1 MGNELVVRSSEFG
14 VNNYSCFH
22 CFCLLPLA
30 FCLPSLVNLILPYY
44 LSLKI
49 MQELTDLRNS
59 IVQGRYA
66 DALEIVDELENMS
79 KRDIFRKIDSFL
91 VRLIA
96 HLIKQQLEKRL
107 TNSWAASISDSL
119 RQIQKLNER
128 NKNSWYVSEDGW
140 QELVEEAI
148 EAAIDEASVEVLG
161 GCLTSEQVSQ
171 RIDRQLI
178 ISLTLSL
185 LSLTHTSSIK
195 ELPGLVRNR
204 LNSL

>member
-1 MGNELVVRSSEFG
+1 
-14 VNNYSCFH
+14 
-22 CFCLLPLA
+22 
-30 FCLPSLVNLILPYY
+30 
-44 LSLKI
+44 

-59 IVQGRYA
+59 IIQGRYS
-66 DALEIVDELENMS
+66 DALALVDELENMS
-79 KRDIFRKIDSFL
+79 KRDILRKIDSFL

-119 RQIQKLNER
+119 RQIQKLNQK
-128 NKNSWYVSEDGW
+128 NKNSWYVLENDW

-171 RIDRQLI
+171 RIDRELI

-185 LSLTHTSSIK
+185 LNFTHTYSIK
-195 ELPGLVRNR
+195 ELPVLIRNR

>member
-1 MGNELVVRSSEFG
+1 
-14 VNNYSCFH
+14 
-22 CFCLLPLA
+22 
-30 FCLPSLVNLILPYY
+30 
-44 LSLKI
+44 

-79 KRDIFRKIDSFL
+79 KRDILRKIDSFL

-128 NKNSWYVSEDGW
+128 NKKSWYVSEDGW
-140 QELVEEAI
+140 QELVEEAL

-161 GCLTSEQVSQ
+161 GCLTPEQVSQ
-171 RIDRQLI
+171 RIDRQSI

-185 LSLTHTSSIK
+185 LSLTYTASLK

>member
-1 MGNELVVRSSEFG
+1 M
-14 VNNYSCFH
+14 
-22 CFCLLPLA
+22 
-30 FCLPSLVNLILPYY
+30 
-44 LSLKI
+44 

-79 KRDIFRKIDSFL
+79 KRDILRKIDSFL

-96 HLIKQQLEKRL
+96 HLIEQQLEQRR

-119 RQIQKLNER
+119 RQIQKLNQR
-128 NKNSWYVSEDGW
+128 NQNSWYILEDGW

-185 LSLTHTSSIK
+185 LSLTQTSSIK
-195 ELPGLVRNR
+195 ELPVLVRNR

>member
-1 MGNELVVRSSEFG
+1 
-14 VNNYSCFH
+14 
-22 CFCLLPLA
+22 
-30 FCLPSLVNLILPYY
+30 
-44 LSLKI
+44 

-59 IVQGRYA
+59 IIQGRYS
-66 DALEIVDELENMS
+66 DALAIVDELENMS
-79 KRDIFRKIDSFL
+79 KRDILRKIDSFL

-119 RQIQKLNER
+119 RQIQKLNQR
-128 NKNSWYVSEDGW
+128 NKNSWYVLENNW

-171 RIDRQLI
+171 RIDRELI

-185 LSLTHTSSIK
+185 LNLTHTYSIK
-195 ELPGLVRNR
+195 ELPVLIRNR